1 MEPRSERWGY
11 RKRGVHTIL
20 PKTRHTLHFQKML
33 IEINYTPFPAV
44 RSNRNSWDKRTK
56 AYHLKMN
63 ELRDILSP
71 QIHEITQAMIEDRWS
86 VTFVLPIAKS
96 TSKKKYQEM
105 IGTYHKQR
113 PDTDNLTKSLKDTVF
128 YKNTEHND
136 CEVSTNNAR
145 KIWGTEWKIL
155 FEIKDS

>member
-1 MEPRSERWGY
+1 
-11 RKRGVHTIL
+11 
-20 PKTRHTLHFQKML
+20 ML

-56 AYHLKMN
+56 AYHLKMK
-63 ELRDILSP
+63 ELRVILSP
-71 QIHEITQAMIEDRWS
+71 QIHEIAQAMVEDRWS

-113 PDTDNLTKSLKDTVF
+113 PDINNLVKSLEDCIF
-128 YKNTEHND
+128 YKTEHND
-136 CEVSTNNAR
+136 CEVSTNNAK
-145 KIWGTEWKIL
+145 KIWGAE
-155 FEIKDS
+155 